1 MDIIKRHERNLLL
14 TGILSLFVL
23 IGCNDSPST
32 ESSKESPAAETDKN
46 AETDK
51 SEKTPS
57 EIPDKTDSKTE
68 TLTIT
73 IVTPKQYQKELEK
86 HKGKVIF
93 VDFWATWC
101 INCIKGMKETVELSK
116 VYKKDGLVILMM
128 CLDENSEGVMK
139 RAKKIL
145 LKRKCLFTSL
155 MAKNGSDDKTFQ
167 DYKIEG
173 DALPHY
179 KLYDREGKLIQAF
192 ISDEETAIDHE
203 EVKKK
208 IEEALKK

>member
-1 MDIIKRHERNLLL
+1 M
-14 TGILSLFVL
+14 
-23 IGCNDSPST
+23 
-32 ESSKESPAAETDKN
+32 
-46 AETDK
+46 
-51 SEKTPS
+51 
-57 EIPDKTDSKTE
+57 KTDSEAE

-73 IVTPKQYQKELEK
+73 IVTPEQFQKELEK

-116 VYKKDGLVILMM
+116 AYKKDGLIILMM

-155 MAKNGSDDKTFQ
+155 MAKDGSEDKTFQ

-179 KLYDREGKLIQAF
+179 KLYDREGKLIQTF

-203 EVKKK
+203 AVKKK

>member
-1 MDIIKRHERNLLL
+1 MDIFKRHERNLLII
-14 TGILSLFVL
+14 GVLSLFVL

-32 ESSKESPAAETDKN
+32 DSPKKSPTEKTDKN
-46 AETDK
+46 TDIDK
-51 SEKTPS
+51 SVKKTAGN
-57 EIPDKTDSKTE
+57 PDKADSKTE
-68 TLTIT
+68 TLSIT
-73 IVTPKQYQKELEK
+73 IVTQEQYQKELEK

-116 VYKKDGLVILMM
+116 AYEKDGLVILMM

-155 MAKNGSDDKTFQ
+155 MAKDGSDDKTFQ

-192 ISDEETAIDHE
+192 ISNEETAIDHE
-203 EVKKK
+203 AVKKK